1 MGGPNS
7 PVVLAL
13 GVIQYAPNNLT
24 RRIAEVD
31 SDVPH
36 VAIAVRISLDLDPGP
51 EWDFVGHPSELAV
64 DSEWPLGGRKTSRS

>member
-1 MGGPNS
+1 MRGEGGEGS
-7 PVVLAL
+7 PYTSIVLAL

-36 VAIAVRISLDLDPGP
+36 VTTTVRIALDLDPGP
-51 EWDFVGHPSELAV
+51 EWDFVGHP
-64 DSEWPLGGRKTSRS
+64 